1 MKRLRLALASVLLL
15 PSVYGQKCNPGALNP
30 ISKCFEI
37 NKILVDGCG
46 LGNLEGENEMVLFQV
61 GNKSLNTANIQIS
74 WPNNSFQGIV
84 KNTTTANVVKA
95 LNSKITGCGKLVEPV
110 SGVLPANCRA
120 ILFGSTAFNTSL
132 YDFASLDDTV
142 FCVFQDAGNQAG
154 HFANFQGGPGG
165 NRTLIFTFK
174 GACSDTVVYDRAK
187 LVKLDGTPGAE
198 NGAYVSYTN
207 SGIPTYKNDGC
218 TALMPAMIL
227 NAGTGGSYCG
237 ATSVKLNAL
246 TAFGRCFSWRGG
258 KGNFS
263 DSTNPGATYY
273 PAPGETGLVILTAVL
288 RNNCRSI
295 TDTIRL
301 NFGSAQVPDVQ
312 AGRRF
317 LCLPDTLRFSLS
329 NPANHAVQWTVNGK
343 GSLSPQSN
351 TGAVYNTHPSDSG
364 WYVVQATW
372 NAGSCTSSDTF
383 QFFVAPKPRLSYTAP
398 PADVCLPHPDLP
410 LTGNG
415 NWFINDTAA
424 TSLAFRYAG
433 TYKLRMQ
440 RCSAP
445 GCCSQM
451 DFVVRAHP
459 KPQASILP
467 VKGSFKTGTIIAF
480 NSPTKA
486 KLFDWNF
493 QDGDPATASKANENV
508 RYASKGIR
516 QIRLIVQDSFGC
528 LDTAFAEISIEDEP
542 LDTSEVNIF
551 VPNVFTPN
559 SDSINDYFYPE
570 LKGISSFQMLIY
582 NRWGQKVFETFTKD
596 GKWNGKTGHGVLCP
610 EGVYY
615 GLIRATDFKNKQY
628 EISVTITLLR

>member
-1 MKRLRLALASVLLL
+1 MKRLFTVLSSAALVLN
-15 PSVYGQKCNPGALNP
+15 VRAQKCNPGALNP

-61 GNKSLNTANIQIS
+61 GNKALNTANIQIA

-84 KNTTTANVVKA
+84 KNTTTANVVKT

-132 YDFASLDDTV
+132 YDFAALDDTV
-142 FCVFQDAGNQAG
+142 YCVFQDAGNTAG

-165 NRTLIFTFK
+165 SRTLIFSFK
-174 GACSDTVVYDRAK
+174 GSCSDTVVYDRAK
-187 LVKLDGTPGAE
+187 LVKMDGTPGAE

-207 SGIPTYKNDGC
+207 NGTPTYKNDGC

-258 KGNFS
+258 KGTFS
-263 DSTNPGATYY
+263 DTTDPAATYY
-273 PAPGETGLVILTAVL
+273 PAAGETGLVILTAVL

-312 AGRRF
+312 AARRF

-329 NPANHAVQWTVNGK
+329 NPSNYAVQWTVNGK
-343 GSLSPQSN
+343 GSLNPQSN
-351 TGAVYNTHPSDSG
+351 TGAVYNTHPLDSG
-364 WYVVQATW
+364 WYFVQVSW
-372 NAGSCTSSDTF
+372 KAGSCSSTDTF
-383 QFFVAPKPRLSYTAP
+383 QFYVAPKPKLTYNLP
-398 PADVCLPHPDLP
+398 PTDFCLPHPDVP
-410 LTGNG
+410 LLGNG

-424 TSLAFRYAG
+424 SNLKFTYAG
-433 TYKLRMQ
+433 TYKLSMK

-451 DFVVRAHP
+451 DFMLKAHP
-459 KPQASILP
+459 KPAANILP
-467 VKGSFKTGTIIAF
+467 MKGSFKTGTSIAF
-480 NSPTKA
+480 STTTKA
-486 KLFDWNF
+486 KLFDWDF
-493 QDGDPATASKANENV
+493 QDGDPAASSKTNEVV

-516 QIRLIVQDSFGC
+516 QVRLIVQDSFGC

-570 LKGISSFQMLIY
+570 LKGISSFQMMIY
-582 NRWGQKVFETFTKD
+582 NRWGQKVFDTQSKE
-596 GKWNGKTGHGVLCP
+596 GKWNGKMSNGSLCP

-615 GLIRATDFKNKQY
+615 GLIRAIDFKNKQY

>member
-1 MKRLRLALASVLLL
+1 MKRLFTVLSSAALVLN
-15 PSVYGQKCNPGALNP
+15 VHAQKCNPGVLNP

-61 GNKSLNTANIQIS
+61 GNKALNTANIQIT

-132 YDFASLDDTV
+132 YDFAALDDTV
-142 FCVFQDAGNQAG
+142 YCVFQDAGNTAG
-154 HFANFQGGPGG
+154 HFANFQSGPGG
-165 NRTLIFTFK
+165 SRTLIFSFK
-174 GACSDTVVYDRAK
+174 GTCADTVVYDRAK
-187 LVKLDGTPGAE
+187 LVKLDGNPGAE

-207 SGIPTYKNDGC
+207 NGVPTYKNDGC

-288 RNNCRSI
+288 RNNCRNI

-312 AGRRF
+312 AARRF
-317 LCLPDTLRFSLS
+317 LCLPDTLHFSLS
-329 NPANHAVQWTVNGK
+329 NPSNHTVQWTVNGK

-351 TGAVYNTHPSDSG
+351 SGAVYNTHPSDSG
-364 WYVVQATW
+364 WYFVQASW
-372 NAGSCTSSDTF
+372 KAGSCTSSDTV
-383 QFFVAPKPRLSYTAP
+383 QFFVAPKPRLSYTTP
-398 PADVCLPHPDLP
+398 PTDVCLPHPDVP
-410 LTGNG
+410 LFGNG
-415 NWFINDTAA
+415 NWFINDTLA
-424 TSLAFRYAG
+424 TSLQFKYAG

-445 GCCSQM
+445 GCCSQT
-451 DFVVRAHP
+451 DFLVNAHP
-459 KPQASILP
+459 KPAASIIP
-467 VKGSFKTGTIIAF
+467 VKGSFKTGTLIAF
-480 NSPTKA
+480 STPTKA
-486 KLFDWNF
+486 KIFDWNF

-508 RYASKGIR
+508 RYANKGIK

-528 LDTAFAEISIEDEP
+528 MDTALAEISIEDEP

-570 LKGISSFQMLIY
+570 LKGINSFQMLIY
-582 NRWGQKVFETFTKD
+582 NRWGQKVFETYTKE
-596 GKWNGKTGHGVLCP
+596 GKWNGKTSNGLLCP